1 MQNRDHKLI
10 NLETFVN
17 EKLRVTKGSGIPN
30 LISFLE
36 SKDKKEF
43 ESKCKQLL
51 EYLKNDS
58 GLPMAELEVR
68 KTGFKQLL
76 REYENDHDTFL
87 WVDYPDGFFYGT
99 WDDTYCMTYSTV
111 KNSVKNY
118 TSSVIKGFKDLVF
131 NNEEISKSGG
141 VYIITENSEL
151 MKQIDYLIQKA
162 EPYL

>member
-1 MQNRDHKLI
+1 MQNHGHKLI

-17 EKLRVTKGSGIPN
+17 EKLKVTKSSAVPD

-36 SKDKKEF
+36 SKTKKEF
-43 ESKCKQLL
+43 EPKCEQLL

-58 GLPMAELEVR
+58 GLPTAELEVR

-76 REYENDHDTFL
+76 REYENSNDIFL

-118 TSSVIKGFKDLVF
+118 TSNVIKGFKDLVF

>member
-1 MQNRDHKLI
+1 MRK
-10 NLETFVN
+10 LETYVN
-17 EKLRVTKGSGIPN
+17 EKLRVAKSSTVPD

-36 SKDKKEF
+36 SKTKKEF
-43 ESKCKQLL
+43 EPKCKQLL

-58 GLPMAELEVR
+58 DLPMAELEVR

-87 WVDYPDGFFYGT
+87 CVNYPNVFFYGT
-99 WDDTYCMTYSTV
+99 WDDTYCITYSTV

-131 NNEEISKSGG
+131 DNEEISKSGG

-151 MKQIDYLIQKA
+151 MKQINYLMRKA
-162 EPYL
+162 EQYL

>member
-17 EKLRVTKGSGIPN
+17 EKLKVTKSSTVPD

-36 SKDKKEF
+36 SKTKKEF
-43 ESKCKQLL
+43 EPKCKQLL

-58 GLPMAELEVR
+58 DLPMAELEVR

-87 WVDYPDGFFYGT
+87 LVNYPNVFFYGT

-131 NNEEISKSGG
+131 DNEEISKSEG

-151 MKQIDYLIQKA
+151 MKQINYLMQNA
-162 EPYL
+162 ESYL

>member
-17 EKLRVTKGSGIPN
+17 EKLKITKSSGVPD

-36 SKDKKEF
+36 SKTKKEF
-43 ESKCKQLL
+43 EPKCKQLL

-68 KTGFKQLL
+68 ETGFKQLL
-76 REYENDHDTFL
+76 REYKNSNDTFL
-87 WVDYPDGFFYGT
+87 WVTYPDGFFYGT
-99 WDDTYCMTYSTV
+99 WDDAYCMTYSTI
-111 KNSVKNY
+111 KKGVKNY
-118 TSSVIKGFKDLVF
+118 TSSIIKGFKDLVF
-131 NNEEISKSGG
+131 NNEEIYKSGG
-141 VYIITENSEL
+141 VYIITENKEL
-151 MKQIDYLIQKA
+151 MKQINYLTQKA